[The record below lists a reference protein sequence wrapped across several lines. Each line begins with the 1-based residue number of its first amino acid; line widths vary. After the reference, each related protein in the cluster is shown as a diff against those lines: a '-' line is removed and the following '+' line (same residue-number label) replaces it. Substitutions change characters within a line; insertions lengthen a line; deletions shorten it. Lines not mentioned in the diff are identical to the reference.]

1 MSNDGVDAG
10 RRRFLTIGTGVIGG
24 AGAAAAAWPFLASMA
39 PSERAKAAGAPV
51 TAEIGSLA
59 PGQLAI
65 FNWRGRPVWVVRR
78 TKAMLESLSSVEAKL
93 RDPQSA
99 EPQQPEYAQND
110 YRSIKPEV
118 LVMVGSC
125 THLGCSP
132 SFRPEAPAPEID
144 SDWKG
149 GFFCPCHGS
158 KFDLAGRVYK
168 GVPAPL
174 NMAIPPYRYET
185 ETRIVIGED
194 KGVA

>member
-10 RRRFLTIGTGVIGG
+10 RRRFLTTATGVVGG
-24 AGAAAAAWPFLASMA
+24 AGAAMAAWPFLASMR

-51 TAEIGSLA
+51 VAEIGNLQ
-59 PGQLAI
+59 PGQMAT
-65 FNWRGRPVWVVRR
+65 FNWRGRPVWVVKR
-78 TKAMLESLSSVEAKL
+78 TEGMLAPLPVLEPKL
-93 RDPQSA
+93 ADPESA
-99 EPQQPEYAQND
+99 EPQQPDYAQNEF
-110 YRSIKPEV
+110 RSIKPDV

-132 SFRPEAPAPEID
+132 SFRPEAPAPDID

-168 GVPAPL
+168 GMPAPL
-174 NMAIPPYRYET
+174 NMVIPPYRYET
-185 ETRIVIGED
+185 DSRIVIGED
-194 KGVA
+194 KGAA

>member
-78 TKAMLESLSSVEAKL
+78 TKAMLESLSSVEGKL

-149 GFFCPCHGS
+149 GFLCPCHGS